1 MLPKP
6 PKVGSG
12 QAGLDAFREQLKLY
26 ELSLSNR
33 YRRGSYREDLATAS
47 KRYST
52 LARKREAGSEAA
64 RHFADLSALCD
75 ELLEAY
81 GPEAPPKKRTP
92 KPATTVRL
100 TYPDFPEDHPY
111 RLHFLEGPALRRQRA
126 ILLLEQAG
134 FYSRQVSGTGRV
146 LVSVGSRREDVRF
159 YERMIE
165 TLGDGLF
172 GDPAMSGFDVGFEK
186 GSFIPEPD
194 SPLDLIWKDHRT
206 ARGYHWTARAMGEH
220 YRGADGRGLPEDLP
234 DVRGNPPWDPDP
246 KWQEILDATEAGRLE
261 DAMELVSRVPGRDRE
276 ILVDE
281 VVYLRYLTGTRP
293 IADDLR
299 LPARRHAALSRIS
312 GRLADEFD
320 AFLACLDAELRDDP
334 PALETLPIFG
344 RSYGDGMIPRP
355 PHLSDWRA
363 WRAHLA
369 RLTNSTRPRGRIF
382 AVNPEV
388 DLASIEKLVAGALAL
403 AEDAFRRDR
412 DLPAIGASGWVS
424 ELALL
429 DLIRTMW
436 PGAVHQWRPFF
447 LGRQSID
454 IHVPELNLAVEYQG
468 QQHYQPVELFGGEEG
483 FANTLARDERKRR
496 ILASKGVRLLEW
508 RHDVAITREALV
520 RALADLGIEAPAAP
534 GAEAW

>member
-26 ELSLSNR
+26 ELSLTSR
-33 YRRGSYREDLATAS
+33 VFREFYRSDLAATR
-47 KRYST
+47 KRYAT
-52 LARKREAGSEAA
+52 LAGNREPGSEAA
-64 RHFADLSALCD
+64 RHFAELSALCG

-92 KPATTVRL
+92 KPATMVPL
-100 TYPDFPEDHPY
+100 TYPEFPEDHPY

-126 ILLLEQAG
+126 VLLVENAG
-134 FYSRQVSGTGRV
+134 FLSRQVSGTGRV
-146 LVSVGSRREDVRF
+146 LVSIGSRREDVRF
-159 YERMIE
+159 YERMVE
-165 TLGDGLF
+165 TIGDGLF
-172 GDPAMSGFDVGFEK
+172 ADPSRSGFEVSYREGT
-186 GSFIPEPD
+186 FIPDPG
-194 SPLDLIWKDHRT
+194 SPLDMIWKDHGI
-206 ARGYHWTARAMGEH
+206 AHGYHWTARAMGEH

-234 DVRGNPPWDPDP
+234 DVRANPPWDPDP
-246 KWQEILDATEAGRLE
+246 TWQEILDATEAGRLD

-276 ILVDE
+276 VLVDE
-281 VVYLRYLTGTRP
+281 VVYLRYLTGTP
-293 IADDLR
+293 LVAEDLR

-312 GRLADEFD
+312 GRLIDEFD

-334 PALETLPIFG
+334 PALETLPILG

-355 PHLSDWRA
+355 PHLSDWLA

-369 RLTNSTRPRGRIF
+369 QMTNSTRPRGRIF

-424 ELALL
+424 EMALL

-468 QQHYQPVELFGGEEG
+468 QQHYQPVELFGGDEG
-483 FANTLARDERKRR
+483 FANTQARDERKRR
-496 ILASKGVRLLEW
+496 ILAGKGVRLLEW
-508 RHDVAITREALV
+508 RHDVAITREALT
-520 RALADLGIEAPAAP
+520 RALAELGIEAPPAP
-534 GAEAW
+534 GARER